1 MAQNDAIGQLNEG
14 LKMFKKQTLSSL
26 DTHAKVCIDVA
37 IVTFNDNVDVI
48 QIFAPVAQLDPDLDK
63 KQINEYTN
71 SKKEFADAG
80 TNGSTNAVKANAV
93 KNKAA

>member
-26 DTHAKVCIDVA
+26 DTHAKACIDVA

-48 QIFAPVAQLDPDLDK
+48 QNFAPVAQLDPDLDK
-63 KQINEYTN
+63 KQISEYTN

-80 TNGSTNAVKANAV
+80 TNGSANAVKANAV